1 MSRGW
6 ARAALVGYRWFGAG
20 IYPLLGPYLAIR
32 AAKGKEERSRRKE
45 RYGRSN
51 IARPIGPLVWFHAAS
66 VGETNAVIP
75 LIREVRRR
83 GITVVLTTGTVTSA
97 GVARDRLGDDVIH
110 QYVPLD
116 LKPAVSRFL
125 DHWKPDLAIIAESE
139 IWPMTIL
146 ELGARRTPQVLVNGR
161 LSDRSFARWSRRPSL
176 ADALFENLSHV
187 VAQSDLD
194 AERFRSLGARPV
206 TVSGNLKVD
215 TVPPPWDKAEL
226 ARLQAQIDKRATW
239 AAVSTFEGEDEI
251 AAAVHRALKPR
262 HKALTI
268 LVPRH
273 PDRGDAIETMLK
285 NNGLNVA
292 RRSRGDTIGPDTDV
306 YLGDTIGEM
315 GLYLNLTEIV
325 FVGKSLMGGGG
336 QNPLEPA
343 MLGCAVLSGSKVENF
358 REAYARLLRNGGA
371 RFVRDGE
378 MLAKGV
384 HYLLSNPQARE
395 AMAVGGE
402 KTLNDMRGALKATV
416 RALEPYINPLTVK
429 ARLLPR
435 DNEDAETQAGGQ
447 W

>member
-51 IARPIGPLVWFHAAS
+51 IARPNGPLVWFHAAS

-194 AERFRSLGARPV
+194 AERFRDLGARPV

-215 TVPPPWDKAEL
+215 TVPPPWDNAEL

-292 RRSRGDTIGPDTDV
+292 RRSRGDAISADTDV

-435 DNEDAETQAGGQ
+435 ENEDAETRAGGQ

>member
-6 ARAALVGYRWFGAG
+6 ARAALVGYRWLGAG

-51 IARPIGPLVWFHAAS
+51 IARPNGPLVWFHAAS

-75 LIREVRRR
+75 LIKEVRRR
-83 GITVVLTTGTVTSA
+83 GIAVVLTTGTVTSA
-97 GVARDRLGDDVIH
+97 GVARDRVGDDVIH

-125 DHWKPDLAIIAESE
+125 DYWKPDLAIIAESE

-194 AERFRSLGARPV
+194 AERFRTLGARPV

-226 ARLQAQIDKRATW
+226 VRLQAQIGNRATW

-268 LVPRH
+268 IVPRH

-285 NNGLNVA
+285 NNGLSVA
-292 RRSRGDTIGPDTDV
+292 RRSRGDTIDADTDV

-358 REAYARLLRNGGA
+358 RETYARLLRNGGA

-384 HYLLSNPQARE
+384 HYLLSNPQARQE
-395 AMAVGGE
+395 MAKGGE
-402 KTLNDMRGALKATV
+402 KTLSDMRGALKATV

-435 DNEDAETQAGGQ
+435 ENENVETRAGSQ

>member
-6 ARAALVGYRWFGAG
+6 ARAALVGYRWLGAG
-20 IYPLLGPYLAIR
+20 LYPLLGPYLAIR
-32 AAKGKEERSRRKE
+32 AAKGKEERARRKE
-45 RYGRSN
+45 RYGQSD
-51 IARPIGPLVWFHAAS
+51 IERPIGPVVWFHAAS
-66 VGETNAVIP
+66 VGETSAVVP
-75 LIREVRRR
+75 LIKEVRRR
-83 GITVVLTTGTVTSA
+83 GIWVVLTTGTVTSA
-97 GVARDRLGDDVIH
+97 GVARERLGDNVIH

-161 LSDRSFARWSRRPSL
+161 LSDRSFERWKKRPSL

-194 AERFRSLGARPV
+194 AERFLALGARPV
-206 TVSGNLKVD
+206 SISGNLKVD
-215 TVPPPWDKAEL
+215 TTAPPWDAEEL
-226 ARLQAQIDKRATW
+226 VRLQIQIGNRPTW
-239 AAVSTFEGEDEI
+239 AAISTYEGEEEI
-251 AAAVHRALKPR
+251 VAAVHRALKPR
-262 HKALTI
+262 HKPLTI

-273 PDRGDAIETMLK
+273 PDRANAIEAMLAAK
-285 NNGLNVA
+285 GLTVA
-292 RRSRGDTIGPDTDV
+292 RRSRGDKIDPSTDI

-315 GLYLNLTEIV
+315 GLYLNLTDIA
-325 FVGKSLMGGGG
+325 FVGKSLKGGGG

-343 MLGCAVLSGSKVENF
+343 MLGCAVLSGSNVENF
-358 REAYARLLRNGGA
+358 RESYAKLTKNGGA
-371 RFVRDGE
+371 RFVRNGE

-384 HYLLSNPQARE
+384 HFLLSNPQARHT
-395 AMAVGGE
+395 MAEGGE
-402 KTLNDMRGALKATV
+402 KTLRDMRGALKATI

-435 DNEDAETQAGGQ
+435 ENENMEKRTGGQ

>member
-6 ARAALVGYRWFGAG
+6 ARAALIGYRWFGAG

-32 AAKGKEERSRRKE
+32 AAKGKEERARRNE
-45 RYGRSN
+45 RYGRSK
-51 IARPIGPLVWFHAAS
+51 IDRPDGPLVWFHAAS
-66 VGETNAVIP
+66 VGETSAVVP
-75 LIREVRRR
+75 LIKEVRRR
-83 GITVVLTTGTVTSA
+83 GISVVLTTGTVTSA
-97 GVARDRLGDDVIH
+97 GVARERLGDNVIH

-125 DHWKPDLAIIAESE
+125 DHWIPDLAIIAESE

-161 LSDRSFARWSRRPSL
+161 LSDRSFARWNKRPSL

-194 AERFRSLGARPV
+194 AERFLALGARPV
-206 TVSGNLKVD
+206 SVSGNLKVD
-215 TVPPPWDKAEL
+215 TTAPPWDPEEL
-226 ARLQAQIDKRATW
+226 DRLKAQIKDRLTW
-239 AAVSTFEGEDEI
+239 AAISTFEGEEEI
-251 AAAVHRALKPR
+251 AAAVHRTLHPR
-262 HKALTI
+262 RKQLTI

-273 PDRGDAIETMLK
+273 PDRADAIEAMLVAT
-285 NNGLNVA
+285 GLKVA
-292 RRSRGDTIGPDTDV
+292 RRSRGDLIHPSTDV

-315 GLYLNLTEIV
+315 GLYLNLTDIV
-325 FVGKSLMGGGG
+325 FVGKSLKGGGG

-343 MLGCAVLSGSKVENF
+343 MLGCAVLSGSSVENF
-358 REAYARLLRNGGA
+358 RESYAKLLKNGGA

-384 HYLLSNPQARE
+384 NFLFANPEARQ
-395 AMAVGGE
+395 AMAEGGD
-402 KTLNDMRGALKATV
+402 KTLRDMGGALKATI

-435 DNEDAETQAGGQ
+435 ENENTESRGGGQ